1 MVHLRITAFELMFLS
16 WVCSSEN
23 EAVGAL
29 NGPLWG
35 LPPLVGL
42 MRTWLNL
49 LMTLS
54 HLFPAWS
61 SLFSLGESSEGF
73 WDVQEVGTHSFCSAN
88 QWDGDSPHQGQ
99 RLVMSIRIWC
109 QKCFFIHIQLLD
121 VTGSRDSAGTVHR
134 WARAL
139 ITCVSL
145 APSRTQGENPDD
157 PESRPRGSLSM
168 FRDGERMSWRQDHM
182 ALEPPHHL

>member
-1 MVHLRITAFELMFLS
+1 MFTTSEIWMHLTITDRPHFPLLMVHEIMVHLRITAFELMFLS

-73 WDVQEVGTHSFCSAN
+73 
-88 QWDGDSPHQGQ
+88 
-99 RLVMSIRIWC
+99 
-109 QKCFFIHIQLLD
+109 
-121 VTGSRDSAGTVHR
+121 
-134 WARAL
+134 
-139 ITCVSL
+139 
-145 APSRTQGENPDD
+145 
-157 PESRPRGSLSM
+157 
-168 FRDGERMSWRQDHM
+168 
-182 ALEPPHHL
+182 

>member
-1 MVHLRITAFELMFLS
+1 MFTTSEIWMHLTINDRPHFPLLMVHEIMVHLRSTAFELMFLS
-16 WVCSSEN
+16 WVCLSEN

-61 SLFSLGESSEGF
+61 SLFSLGEISEGF
-73 WDVQEVGTHSFCSAN
+73 
-88 QWDGDSPHQGQ
+88 
-99 RLVMSIRIWC
+99 
-109 QKCFFIHIQLLD
+109 
-121 VTGSRDSAGTVHR
+121 
-134 WARAL
+134 
-139 ITCVSL
+139 
-145 APSRTQGENPDD
+145 
-157 PESRPRGSLSM
+157 
-168 FRDGERMSWRQDHM
+168 
-182 ALEPPHHL
+182 